1 MNTRAGYDFSF
12 PSCGRGIFCIEQPV
26 NVPLIAHKDISGLC
40 FVKKKDFF
48 SHLYILQTLFIY
60 QKYMRVSVNLLTEI
74 NNKKQKNVNI
84 NICLVFLNSSSF
96 RTQVVPTPVDYEN
109 AERNSMT

>member
-1 MNTRAGYDFSF
+1 
-12 PSCGRGIFCIEQPV
+12 
-26 NVPLIAHKDISGLC
+26 
-40 FVKKKDFF
+40 
-48 SHLYILQTLFIY
+48 
-60 QKYMRVSVNLLTEI
+60 MRVSVNLLTEI